1 MGGCRKSLKLD
12 PQNVFDDAQAH
23 LVRGELSQ
31 AQLEAHEAREKFAGR
46 GIEWNWKFRLL
57 EAKALVRQGRSNEV
71 LKLLADPLPE
81 SLSRGDM
88 AIQRNMHMAMAWERL
103 GQEGHATQAI
113 DEAQR
118 LVDETHSGLAAEV
131 LSTRGVMAVGRGDL
145 QQASALFHQ
154 ALALAQ
160 KSGDSALQ
168 AAILLNIGVVGLRTE
183 HYDEALFWSRAASSL
198 ARSIDARLTLEKALT
213 NEGRAYFELGDYE
226 RSLIDS
232 QQAEIQAENLGITLD
247 QVILLNNAGLAM
259 YESHDYK
266 GAESYYKRSLALAE
280 SIQNREKIAYAHLA
294 LAFQHLQLAQDD
306 LAQIDAD
313 RALEAARTSGNKSAE
328 LEPLFLEALL
338 AERRSHPAD
347 ADRLLKSVDSSPA
360 LTPSLRWQ
368 VEDALANLH
377 AKDAGPN
384 DAEDWYRKS
393 IDTFELQR
401 SSLQDDE
408 SKLPFFGNATQIYQ
422 DYVDYLVAQHRPDD
436 ALQVQDAGRA
446 RTLEEGLGLRRKTA
460 PNAPTP
466 VTKSQT
472 AASLR
477 IDPKAVARS
486 LGGCVLEYYL
496 GARHSYLW
504 AITPKEVRLFELPS
518 RDEID
523 HRVREYQ
530 RDIANS
536 NDVLARGNDSGE
548 WLYNMLIAPA
558 SSMLP
563 PNSKVFLI
571 PDGSL
576 NHVNFET
583 FLVSRPTPHFWL
595 EDIVLT
601 TADSLRMLRNFRPRI
616 YQGSRAKLL
625 LIGDPISPA
634 DEFADLPNASAEVTS
649 VASHFPAGNRRILT
663 RAEASPAAYSASHPD
678 QFAFIH
684 FVAHG
689 VASQV
694 SPLDSAVLLS
704 RTADRPDHFKLYAR
718 DIVHLPIN
726 TELVTVS
733 TCYGSGTKSYAG
745 EGLVGL
751 SWAFLRAGSHN
762 VIGAMWAV
770 SDASTPQLMDNL
782 YSSLEK
788 GIAPDVSLHNA
799 KLTMAHSHGVYRK
812 PLYWGAFQIYS
823 GA

>member
-1 MGGCRKSLKLD
+1 M
-12 PQNVFDDAQAH
+12 
-23 LVRGELSQ
+23 RGELSQ

-46 GIEWNWKFRLL
+46 GVEWNWKFRLL
-57 EAKALVRQGRSNEV
+57 EAKALVRQGRSNDV

-81 SLSRGDM
+81 SLSNGDM
-88 AIQRNMHMAMAWERL
+88 AIQRDMHLAMAWVRL
-103 GQEGHATQAI
+103 GQDARAAQAI

-118 LVDETHSGLAAEV
+118 RVDETHSGLAAEV
-131 LSTRGVMAVGRGDL
+131 LSTRGVIAVGQGDL
-145 QQASALFHQ
+145 QQAGSLFHQ
-154 ALALAQ
+154 ALDLAQ
-160 KSGDSALQ
+160 RRGDSALQ

-183 HYDEALFWSRAASSL
+183 HYDEALYWSRAASSL
-198 ARSIDARLTLEKALT
+198 ARSIDARLTLEKALA

-226 RSLIDS
+226 RSLVDS

-259 YESHDYK
+259 YESHDYQ
-266 GAESYYKRSLALAE
+266 GAEAYYKRSLALAE

-294 LAFQHLQLAQDD
+294 LAFQRLQLGQDG

-313 RALEAARTSGNKSAE
+313 QALEAARASGNKSAE
-328 LEPLFLEALL
+328 LEPLFLQALL
-338 AERRSHPAD
+338 AERRSHPDD
-347 ADRLLKSVDSSPA
+347 ADRLLKIVDSSPA

-377 AKDAGPN
+377 AKQVSPN
-384 DAEDWYRKS
+384 DAEEWYRRS

-408 SKLPFFGNATQIYQ
+408 SKLPFFGNASQIYQ
-422 DYVDYLVAQHRPDD
+422 DYVDYLVGQHRSDD

-446 RTLEEGLGLRRKTA
+446 RTLEEGLGLRGRAA
-460 PNAPTP
+460 PNAASPS
-466 VTKSQT
+466 VIKAQT
-472 AASLR
+472 LSSLR
-477 IDPKAVARS
+477 IDPKAVARN
-486 LGGCVLEYYL
+486 LGGSVIEYYL
-496 GARHSYLW
+496 GPRHSYLW
-504 AITPKEVRLFELPS
+504 AITADEVRLFELPP
-518 RDEID
+518 RQEID
-523 HRVREYQ
+523 RRVREYQ

-536 NDVLARGNDSGE
+536 NDVLARGNDAGV
-548 WLYNMLIAPA
+548 WLYNMLVAPA

-563 PNSKVFLI
+563 PHSKVFLI

-583 FLVSRPTPHFWL
+583 FLVSQPTPHFWL

-616 YQGSRAKLL
+616 YQGSTAKLL

-649 VASHFPAGNRRILT
+649 VASHFPAGNRRVLT
-663 RAEASPAAYSASHPD
+663 RAQASPAAYAGSHPD

-704 RTADRPDHFKLYAR
+704 RTSDRPDQFKLYAR

-726 TELVTVS
+726 TELVTIS
-733 TCYGSGTKSYAG
+733 TCYGSGTKAYAG

-799 KLTMAHSHGVYRK
+799 KLTLAHSHGVYRK

>member
-1 MGGCRKSLKLD
+1 VSGCRKPLTHD
-12 PQNVFDDAQAH
+12 PQNVFDDAQTH
-23 LVRGELSQ
+23 LLRGELSQ
-31 AQLEAHEAREKFAGR
+31 AQREAHEGREKFAAR
-46 GIEWNWKFRLL
+46 GVEWSWKFRLL
-57 EAKALVRQGRSNEV
+57 EAKALVRQGRSNDV
-71 LKLLADPLPE
+71 LKLLADPLPK
-81 SLSRGDM
+81 SLANGDM

-103 GQEGHATQAI
+103 GQEEQATQAI
-113 DEAQR
+113 GEAQR
-118 LVDETHSGLAAEV
+118 LVDETHSCLAAEV

-145 QQASALFHQ
+145 QQAGALFHQ
-154 ALALAQ
+154 ALDLAQ
-160 KSGDSALQ
+160 KRGDSALQ

-183 HYDEALFWSRAASSL
+183 HYDEALYWSRAASSL
-198 ARSIDARLTLEKALT
+198 ARSIDARLTLEKALA

-226 RSLIDS
+226 RSLIDT

-266 GAESYYKRSLALAE
+266 GAEACYKRSLALAE
-280 SIQNREKIAYAHLA
+280 SIQNLEKIAYARLA
-294 LAFQHLQLAQDD
+294 LAFQHLELEQDD

-313 RALEAARTSGNKSAE
+313 RALEAARASGNKSSE
-328 LEPLFLEALL
+328 LEPLFLQALL
-338 AERRSHPAD
+338 AERRSHTAD
-347 ADRLLKSVDSSPA
+347 ADRLLKSVESSPA
-360 LTPSLRWQ
+360 LTPSLRWE

-377 AKDAGPN
+377 ARQSGPN
-384 DAEDWYRKS
+384 DAEVWYRKS
-393 IDTFELQR
+393 LETFDLQR
-401 SSLQDDE
+401 SSLRDDE
-408 SKLPFFGNATQIYQ
+408 SRLPFFGNASQIYQ
-422 DYVDYLVAQHRPDD
+422 DYVDYLVAQHRSDE

-446 RTLEEGLGLRRKTA
+446 RTLEEGLGLRRSASHTSSPAAGQA
-460 PNAPTP
+460 PSSPR
-466 VTKSQT
+466 
-472 AASLR
+472 L
-477 IDPKAVARS
+477 DPKAVARN
-486 LGGCVLEYYL
+486 LGGAVLEYYL
-496 GARHSYLW
+496 GPRHSYLW
-504 AITPKEVRLFELPS
+504 AITAKDVRFFELPP

-523 HRVREYQ
+523 RRVREYQ

-536 NDVLARGNDSGE
+536 NDVLARGNDAGE
-548 WLYNMLIAPA
+548 WLYDMLIAPA

-563 PNSKVFLI
+563 PQSKVFLI

-583 FLVSRPTPHFWL
+583 FLVTKPTPHFWL

-601 TADSLRMLRNFRPRI
+601 TADSLRMLRNFRPKL
-616 YQGSRAKLL
+616 YGSSTAKLL

-649 VASHFPAGNRRILT
+649 VASHFSAGNRRILT

-704 RTADRPDHFKLYAR
+704 RTADRPDRFKLYAR

-733 TCYGSGTKSYAG
+733 TCYGSGTRAYAG

-782 YSSLEK
+782 YASLEK

-799 KLTMAHSHGVYRK
+799 KVTMAHSHGVYRK